1 MIEDLLADAE
11 KRMEKSIEA
20 LHKELGTIRAGR
32 ATPALV
38 ERVQVDY
45 YGAPTPLQQ
54 LAGISAP
61 DGRMLVVQPY
71 DRGSIGAIEKALR
84 SGELGLNPGN
94 DGQVIR
100 IPIPPLNEER
110 RKDLVKLVKRHAEE
124 ARIAI
129 RNIRRD
135 DVEHIRRIEKDGE
148 AGVDTV
154 DRGLGTLQKVT
165 DRFVARVDELSHRKE
180 AEILEV

>member
-1 MIEDLLADAE
+1 MIEDLLKDAE

-20 LHKELGTIRAGR
+20 LQKELGTIRAGR
-32 ATPALV
+32 ATPALI
-38 ERVQVDY
+38 ERLHVDY

-54 LAGISAP
+54 LASISAP
-61 DGRMLVVQPY
+61 DGRLLVVQPY
-71 DRGSIGAIEKALR
+71 DRSAIGAIEKALR

-100 IPIPPLNEER
+100 IPIPPLTEDR
-110 RKDLVKLVKRHAEE
+110 RKEFVKLVRKHAEE

-148 AGVDTV
+148 AGVDEV
-154 DRGLGTLQKVT
+154 DRGLAALQKVT
-165 DRFVARVDELSHRKE
+165 DRFVGRADELSHRKE